1 MTNRR
6 APKMLILAMV
16 ASLALSL
23 PTAPLAAR
31 SDDYD
36 GLFAMW

>member
-1 MTNRR
+1 MTKFRG
-6 APKMLILAMV
+6 PKMLVLAIV
-16 ASLALSL
+16 ASLAASL
-23 PTAPLAAR
+23 PIAPLAAR

>member
-1 MTNRR
+1 
-6 APKMLILAMV
+6 MLILAMA
-16 ASLALSL
+16 ASLAASL